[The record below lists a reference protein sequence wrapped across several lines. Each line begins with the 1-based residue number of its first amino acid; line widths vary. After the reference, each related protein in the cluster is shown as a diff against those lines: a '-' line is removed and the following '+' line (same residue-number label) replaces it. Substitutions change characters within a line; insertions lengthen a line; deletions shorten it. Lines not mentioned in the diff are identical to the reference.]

1 MSVNSENQLKF
12 EEGRTTE
19 PLTIMDAG
27 IEEFPFGSKYVVR
40 INPLITGH
48 DHFMPSPG
56 LKKKIEEVNVDVGDK
71 ITIEKVAPSEKYQYG
86 YFSVNV
92 VEKGRGPQI
101 AKDREDKVEMDKYA
115 TGETKAAQPTVD
127 IDIHELTLR
136 VDQLKDLMATIAK
149 EVIHERT
156 RVDKLEKM
164 VTTLSSEAGHKP
176 GDEEIPF

>member
-27 IEEFPFGSKYVVR
+27 MEEFPFGSKYVVR

-92 VEKGRGPQI
+92 VEKGKGPQI
-101 AKDREDKVEMDKYA
+101 AKDRADKVEMEKYA
-115 TGETKAAQPTVD
+115 TGETKAVQPTLD
-127 IDIHELTLR
+127 IVVHELTLR
-136 VDQLKDLMATIAK
+136 V
-149 EVIHERT
+149 E
-156 RVDKLEKM
+156 KLEKM
-164 VTTLSSEAGHKP
+164 EETRSSEAGHKP

>member
-92 VEKGRGPQI
+92 VEKGKGPQI
-101 AKDREDKVEMDKYA
+101 AKDRDDKVEMDKYA
-115 TGETKAAQPTVD
+115 TGETKAVQPTND
-127 IDIHELTLR
+127 ADLKIALHELTLR
-136 VDQLKDLMATIAK
+136 F
-149 EVIHERT
+149 E
-156 RVDKLEKM
+156 KLEKM

>member
-92 VEKGRGPQI
+92 VEKGKGPQI
-101 AKDREDKVEMDKYA
+101 AKDRVDKVEMDKYA
-115 TGETKAAQPTVD
+115 TGETKAVQPT
-127 IDIHELTLR
+127 IDIVVHELTLR
-136 VDQLKDLMATIAK
+136 V
-149 EVIHERT
+149 E
-156 RVDKLEKM
+156 KLEKIEE
-164 VTTLSSEAGHKP
+164 TRSSEAGHKP

>member
-1 MSVNSENQLKF
+1 MAVNSENQLKF

-27 IEEFPFGSKYVVR
+27 MEEFPFGSKYVVR

-92 VEKGRGPQI
+92 VEKGKGPQI
-101 AKDREDKVEMDKYA
+101 AKDRADKVEMEKYA
-115 TGETKAAQPTVD
+115 TGETKAVQPTLD
-127 IDIHELTLR
+127 IVVHELTLR
-136 VDQLKDLMATIAK
+136 V
-149 EVIHERT
+149 E
-156 RVDKLEKM
+156 KLEKM
-164 VTTLSSEAGHKP
+164 EETRSSEAGHKP

>member
-92 VEKGRGPQI
+92 VEKGNGPHI
-101 AKDREDKVEMDKYA
+101 AKEREHKSVEKFEKQFEPKNDEDLKMA
-115 TGETKAAQPTVD
+115 L
-127 IDIHELTLR
+127 HELTLR
-136 VDQLKDLMATIAK
+136 F
-149 EVIHERT
+149 E
-156 RVDKLEKM
+156 KLEKM